1 MSKSKLHQMKPQDIV
16 VLAKIIAMGNDGYI
30 QMLLA
35 QTLFMSQSEISS
47 SLKRSAYAGLLINKG
62 NEVERKLFFEFIKYG
77 LSYVFPVH
85 PGPLVRGTAT
95 AHSAPPLELEFVSD
109 EKYVWPYAKGYSR
122 GQSITPLYPTVPQA
136 AILDE
141 NLHELLSLFDAVRA
155 GRAREKN
162 RALEILEQ
170 RLC

>member
-1 MSKSKLHQMKPQDIV
+1 MKPQDIV